1 MLKKTLLSL
10 IMLFCTAA
18 ATFALP
24 GFTSFVPDTAGEYVW
39 YRDNSFAR
47 ESYIGILG
55 YDDTNYQIRYY
66 APASRSTAQ
75 AEKSIALLISINADA
90 DYFDM
95 TGERILTQI
104 DMGTDDDVDVL
115 NYLHDILYEFSSRRI
130 KADPVKEQ
138 KVFSIQDYEQFGGKV
153 TICFDSLVPLFNISN
168 IKNTADGSMLFS
180 CVTFGRI
187 INGEDTSFED
197 FHGLIQAKPYHA
209 PSNAKIKGKSQ
220 KFTLQDG
227 QSITLDSN
235 WQTTD
240 YENMWMFGEE
250 AFLTIASIPV
260 YFEDKAIND
269 LFILRRITESTG
281 GSYTDFENIEIGI
294 DNKKQTIKVTART
307 SQPDNNRIVYVIKEL
322 TTDPAKDINSYVSL
336 AAWEDSYLDKS
347 SYYAKILKTFKY

>member
-1 MLKKTLLSL
+1 MHKKPLLTLIILTL
-10 IMLFCTAA
+10 ATAL
-18 ATFALP
+18 FALP
-24 GFTSFVPDTAGEYVW
+24 GFTSFIPDTAGEYVW
-39 YRDNSFAR
+39 YRDYSFAR

-55 YDDTNYQIRYY
+55 YDDTNFQIRYY
-66 APASRSTAQ
+66 APISRSTAQ
-75 AEKSIALLISINADA
+75 AEKSIALLFSVNPDA
-90 DYFDM
+90 GYMDM
-95 TGERILTQI
+95 TGERILTEI

-130 KADPVKEQ
+130 KADPVKDQ
-138 KVFSIQDYEQFGGKV
+138 KVFSTQEYEQFGGKV

-168 IKNTADGSMLFS
+168 IKNASDGSMLLS

-187 INGEDTSFED
+187 IDGEDTSFED

-220 KFTLQDG
+220 KFTLKDG

-260 YFEDKAIND
+260 YFEDKSIND

-281 GSYTDFENIEIGI
+281 GSYTDFENIEINI
-294 DNKKQTIKVTART
+294 DNKKQIIKVTARS

-322 TTDPAKDINSYVSL
+322 TTDPSKEVNSYISL

-347 SYYAKILKTFKY
+347 SYYTKILKTFKD

>member
-1 MLKKTLLSL
+1 MHKKPLLTLIILTL
-10 IMLFCTAA
+10 ATAL
-18 ATFALP
+18 FALP
-24 GFTSFVPDTAGEYVW
+24 GFTSFIPDTAGEYVW
-39 YRDNSFAR
+39 YRDYSFAR

-55 YDDTNYQIRYY
+55 YDDTNFQIRYY
-66 APASRSTAQ
+66 APISRSTAQ
-75 AEKSIALLISINADA
+75 AEKSIALLFSVNPDA
-90 DYFDM
+90 GYMDM
-95 TGERILTQI
+95 TGERILTEI

-130 KADPVKEQ
+130 KADPVKDQ
-138 KVFSIQDYEQFGGKV
+138 KVFSTQEYEQFGGKV

-168 IKNTADGSMLFS
+168 IKNASDGSMLLS

-187 INGEDTSFED
+187 IDGEDTSFED

-209 PSNAKIKGKSQ
+209 PSNKKIKGKSK
-220 KFTLQDG
+220 KFKIQDG
-227 QSITLDSN
+227 QTITLDSN

-260 YFEDKAIND
+260 YFEDKSIND

-281 GSYTDFENIEIGI
+281 GSYTDFENIEINI
-294 DNKKQTIKVTART
+294 DNKKQIIKVTARS

-322 TTDPAKDINSYVSL
+322 TTDPSKEVNSYISL

-347 SYYAKILKTFKY
+347 SYYTKILKTFKD